1 MKTRPPSFSMGTFQ
15 GTPAS
20 FSPMA
25 APGSTASPSSAAY
38 PNLSGRSAGFSEC
51 SMGCWGGRRGAAP
64 HKAQPGC
71 TPCSLLVG
79 AEHGCLPAAF
89 GSPNCHLS
97 VTMASGGP
105 PSVWGLIEGAWSAL
119 ESHTHLNVAQCLLR
133 GDVSVIHMTAQCHGA
148 SRVLGNALPKK
159 QPRAAAGNLC

>member
-79 AEHGCLPAAF
+79 DVWVLSTAASLLPLAAQTAI
-89 GSPNCHLS
+89 S
-97 VTMASGGP
+97 V
-105 PSVWGLIEGAWSAL
+105 
-119 ESHTHLNVAQCLLR
+119 
-133 GDVSVIHMTAQCHGA
+133 
-148 SRVLGNALPKK
+148 
-159 QPRAAAGNLC
+159 